1 MVQTWKRVLL
11 WFFFFFFFFF
21 FLTKERVRRLGIVR
35 KITGA
40 QGLSHLLSVKRRP
53 EEAGEQSKVLVLS
66 CVWQL
71 FLGGHYLTKREVGIS
86 NPGGDGR
93 VRKD

>member
-1 MVQTWKRVLL
+1 M
-11 WFFFFFFFFF
+11 
-21 FLTKERVRRLGIVR
+21 RRLGIVR

-40 QGLSHLLSVKRRP
+40 QDLSHLLSVKHRP

-66 CVWQL
+66 CMWQL
-71 FLGGHYLTKREVGIS
+71 FLSGHYFTRREVVIS
-86 NPGGDGR
+86 NPGADGR

>member
-1 MVQTWKRVLL
+1 M
-11 WFFFFFFFFF
+11 
-21 FLTKERVRRLGIVR
+21 RRLGIVR

-40 QGLSHLLSVKRRP
+40 RGLSHLLSVKCRP
-53 EEAGEQSKVLVLS
+53 EEAEERSKVLVFS

-71 FLGGHYLTKREVGIS
+71 FLGGHYFTKREVGIS

-93 VRKD
+93 VRKDSKQHPSMF